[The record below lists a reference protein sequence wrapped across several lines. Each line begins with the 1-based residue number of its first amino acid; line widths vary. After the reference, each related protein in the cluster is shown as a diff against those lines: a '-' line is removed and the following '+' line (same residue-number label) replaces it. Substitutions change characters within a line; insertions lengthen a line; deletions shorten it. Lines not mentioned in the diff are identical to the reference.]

1 MLEARTLITEGG
13 RVVIPALIRREL
25 NLNVG
30 EEVIIKIESGEI
42 HISTLKQAIKNAQA
56 SVRRY
61 NKRNISLKDALIAG
75 RRIESDHE
83 E

>member
-1 MLEARTLITEGG
+1 MLEARSIITEGG
-13 RVVIPALIRREL
+13 RIVIPSFMRKEL

-30 EEVIIKIESGEI
+30 EEVIIKLEAGEL

-56 SVRRY
+56 FVRRY
-61 NKRNISLKDALIAG
+61 NKHNISLKDALIAS
-75 RRIESDHE
+75 RRNESDHE

>member
-13 RVVIPALIRREL
+13 RIVIPSLIRKEL

-30 EEVIIKIESGEI
+30 EEVIIKVESGEL

-61 NKRNISLKDALIAG
+61 NKHNVSLKDVLIAE
-75 RRIESDHE
+75 RRLESNHE
-83 E
+83 D